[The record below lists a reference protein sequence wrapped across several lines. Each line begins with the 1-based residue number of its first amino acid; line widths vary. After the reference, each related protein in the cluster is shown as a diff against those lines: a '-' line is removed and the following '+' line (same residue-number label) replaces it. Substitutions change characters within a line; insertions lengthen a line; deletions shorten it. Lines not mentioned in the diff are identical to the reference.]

1 MSESM
6 DSHNCSLQL
15 KWHSAWKN
23 YEDCKRCFEKQNT
36 DLTERYL
43 QTHHVYSTL
52 KRCGSSCFHVVL
64 TWNTRGVFVGLISK
78 IALLK
83 SWVAVLKNYS
93 TPGISTFH
101 TRYKT
106 TSTTHCLTIRERGD
120 SVLSA
125 GSSIFLL
132 QTGLTLKK
140 HENLFNWK
148 YRESVNLKYGLC
160 LHGPYSY
167 WKHD

>member
-23 YEDCKRCFEKQNT
+23 WRLQKVFWKTKHWSYRTLPTNT
-36 DLTERYL
+36 PR
-43 QTHHVYSTL
+43 V
-52 KRCGSSCFHVVL
+52 FHVKTMWKQLLPRRL
-64 TWNTRGVFVGLISK
+64 TWDTRGVFVGLISK